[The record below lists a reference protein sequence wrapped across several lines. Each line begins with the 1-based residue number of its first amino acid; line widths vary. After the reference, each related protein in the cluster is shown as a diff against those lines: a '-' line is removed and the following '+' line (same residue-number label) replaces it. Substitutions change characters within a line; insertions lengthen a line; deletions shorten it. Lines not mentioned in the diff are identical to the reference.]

1 MQKLRKVLAL
11 LLTVTVISF
20 GLTGCKGE
28 SEPPTGEHPTSEHPS
43 TEHPSAEDAPN
54 APPAGE
60 HPSSE
65 HPSSEHPQ

>member
-1 MQKLRKVLAL
+1 MMAHIFLASKVKGESVDMKKLRKVLVL
-11 LLTVTVISF
+11 LLTVAVISL

-28 SEPPTGEHPTSEHPS
+28 SK
-43 TEHPSAEDAPN
+43 
-54 APPAGE
+54 PASGE